1 MRLPVSTMRITCGL
15 LLLAA
20 INATPALAVSDG
32 SLDTTL
38 DPNLGVDPYIGIP
51 GLFNY
56 EVDLPGG
63 AGTNYRYDYVSGTAV
78 QADGKIVAV
87 GWAWNALAGIDQF
100 ACVIARFDVDGSL
113 DGGFGN
119 NGRVV
124 FNFNNSA
131 GENDC
136 YLGAVALQGDGKIVA
151 AGTLDDALHGERG
164 IVFRL
169 DPDGSTDAAFD
180 NGESF
185 HGYVIAGDNTSF
197 SAVAIGNDGT
207 IISAGHGI
215 QSGKTDEDF
224 FRESWSGTNGNAFD
238 YHWYPFDLGGD
249 KDDRAYALVLQSGV
263 HPSGPEINGVHMADG
278 TPARPDV
285 IIPAH
290 QEIYLVGSANRAPY
304 ADGLGNHDC
313 AIVALDDATTADL
326 FTLDASFGN
335 GGKLAF
341 DSPIFPSNEGD
352 NICRTA
358 VSRHVSGAAFG
369 GSGIIV
375 GGENYFISTLDGGG
389 TASNYALADIDGSGT
404 VVRQDEVLPF
414 YQAISIPGVFNSID
428 TMVRAHDGKL
438 VVAGYAGTSSADHQ
452 PSDVGVIRFNADF
465 SRDQGFGTGGGVV
478 ILSLDG
484 LGPVERPHQVEYATS
499 VALDNRGRIVLVGP
513 RSQNLDVNQ
522 DYDWL
527 VSRLNTSDQIFVD
540 SFDGIV
546 PPVQ

>member
-1 MRLPVSTMRITCGL
+1 MRLPVSTLRITCGL

-20 INATPALAVSDG
+20 MNASPALAVSDG

-38 DPNLGVDPYIGIP
+38 DPDLGVDPYIGIP

-56 EVDLPGG
+56 EVDLPTGG
-63 AGTNYRYDYVSGTAV
+63 GPNYREDYVSGTAV
-78 QADGKIVAV
+78 QVDGRIVAV
-87 GWAWNALAGIDQF
+87 GWAWNALASVDQF
-100 ACVIARFDVDGSL
+100 ACVIVRFNMDGSL

-124 FNFNNSA
+124 YNFNNSG

-136 YLGAVALQGDGKIVA
+136 YLSAVALQGDGKIVA
-151 AGTLDDALHGERG
+151 AGNLHDAAHGERG

-169 DPDGSTDAAFD
+169 NPDGSPDAAFN
-180 NGESF
+180 NGQGF
-185 HGYVIAGDNTSF
+185 QGYVIAGDNTSF
-197 SAVAIGNDGT
+197 SAVAIGTDGS

-215 QSGKTDEDF
+215 RAGKTDEDF
-224 FRESWSGTNGNAFD
+224 FKESWAGTNGNAFD
-238 YHWYPFDLGGD
+238 YRWYPFDLGGD
-249 KDDRAYALVLQSGV
+249 KDDRVYAMVLQTGV
-263 HPSGPEINGVHMADG
+263 YPAGPVIDGAHDPDG
-278 TPARPDV
+278 TPPAPDAV
-285 IIPAH
+285 VPPH

-313 AIVALDDATTADL
+313 AIVALDDASTAGI
-326 FTLDASFGN
+326 FTLDTSFGS

-352 NICRTA
+352 NICRAA
-358 VSRHVSGAAFG
+358 VSRHVSGPAFG
-369 GSGIIV
+369 GSGVIV
-375 GGENYFISTLDGGG
+375 GGESYFISTLDGGG
-389 TASNYALADIDGSGT
+389 MASNYALADIDGSGT

-414 YQAISIPGVFNSID
+414 YQSISIPGVFNSIA

-438 VVAGYAGTSSADHQ
+438 VVAGYAGTNDADHK
-452 PSDVGVIRFNADF
+452 PSDAGVIRFNTDF

-513 RSQNLDVNQ
+513 RSQNLGVDQ

-527 VSRLNTSDQIFVD
+527 VSRLNTTDEIFVD
-540 SFDGIV
+540 SLDGIV
-546 PPVQ
+546 PPVR